1 MKTIANSLDWV
12 YMQGLVQAAGVA
24 LAVLHARYA
33 LFEILQR
40 AIGGRP
46 TEVGWELLM
55 IIQ

>member
-1 MKTIANSLDWV
+1 
-12 YMQGLVQAAGVA
+12 MQGLVQAAGVA